1 MQCYRSHIAKELLH
15 LGYHVRGTVRDK
27 AKGEVLRPA
36 LVGSSGST
44 LEIAVVD
51 DIVAE
56 DSFDEVVKGMVFTHY
71 EIATTPFTDII
82 PKASRE
88 SYTLQI

>member
-1 MQCYRSHIAKELLH
+1 MQCHRSHVAKELLH

-51 DIVAE
+51 DIVAKG
-56 DSFDEVVKGMVFTHY
+56 SFDEVVKGIVFNY
-71 EIATTPFTDII
+71 NEIATTPFTDII
-82 PKASRE
+82 PKASQE